1 MKEKLEDQIANLVQR
16 QSALESKLDNFASQT
31 LEILKKISQAPKK
44 SFKIFERT
52 EGNYSSS
59 SDEGTDSP
67 VPVVSSAATSPIK
80 AMVQN
85 EQSRVILT
93 TYPGQVGI
101 LPIPMNWGSSDPKI
115 RGPIVA
121 SRHSSSIKKR
131 NATGAHGGSY
141 AVPSISNN

>member
-1 MKEKLEDQIANLVQR
+1 MEEKLNQLQER
-16 QSALESKLDNFASQT
+16 QSALESKLDNFALKT
-31 LEILKKISQAPKK
+31 LELLEKLTQSPKK
-44 SFKIFERT
+44 SFKIYERQD
-52 EGNYSSS
+52 GHYSSS
-59 SDEGTDSP
+59 SDDGTESP
-67 VPVVSSAATSPIK
+67 VPPQVSSASTSPIR
-80 AMVQN
+80 ASIQN

-101 LPIPMNWGSSDPKI
+101 LPLPMTWGSSDPNV

-141 AVPSISNN
+141 AVS